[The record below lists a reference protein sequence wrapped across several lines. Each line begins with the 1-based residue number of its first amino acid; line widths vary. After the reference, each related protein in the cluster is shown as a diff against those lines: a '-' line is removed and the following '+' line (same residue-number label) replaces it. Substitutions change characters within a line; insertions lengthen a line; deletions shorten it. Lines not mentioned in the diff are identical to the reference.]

1 MNRKWTGNARALA
14 LRRDARGN
22 VRWGWIKLMASKK
35 VRAATAL
42 GVLAVALTGA
52 FSPAAA
58 GITFPAAVEQILR
71 NQTTGPVS
79 RLPADKKTQL
89 IGCVNQVLADLPNG
103 KKRFVI
109 QAANF
114 DELEDR
120 FGKVVMENQAEWK
133 QKIARGC
140 AHIVV

>member
-1 MNRKWTGNARALA
+1 MRAIAERQTHGATCAGIWTK
-14 LRRDARGN
+14 
-22 VRWGWIKLMASKK
+22 IMASKTI
-35 VRAATAL
+35 RGAITAL
-42 GVLAVALTGA
+42 GVLAVAFTGA
-52 FSPAAA
+52 VSPAAA

-71 NQTTGPVS
+71 NQQSGPVS
-79 RLPADKKTQL
+79 RLPAAKKNEL
-89 IGCVNQVLADLPNG
+89 ISCVNQVLSDLPNG

-109 QAANF
+109 QAASF

>member
-1 MNRKWTGNARALA
+1 LKTHTKVRGVRTTVMNRAY
-14 LRRDARGN
+14 RG
-22 VRWGWIKLMASKK
+22 AF
-35 VRAATAL
+35 AAL
-42 GVLAVALTGA
+42 GVIAVVATGA
-52 FSPAAA
+52 ISPAAA
-58 GITFPAAVEQILR
+58 GPSFPSAVEQILR
-71 NQTTGPVS
+71 HQQSGPVS
-79 RLPADKKTQL
+79 RLPADKKNQL
-89 IGCVNQVLADLPNG
+89 IVCVNQVLADLPNG
-103 KKRFVI
+103 KKRYVI

>member
-1 MNRKWTGNARALA
+1 
-14 LRRDARGN
+14 
-22 VRWGWIKLMASKK
+22 MASKK
-35 VRAATAL
+35 IVGAAAAL
-42 GVLAVALTGA
+42 GVLAAVVTGA
-52 FSPAAA
+52 VSPATA
-58 GITFPAAVEQILR
+58 GNSFPAAVEQILR
-71 NQTTGPVS
+71 HQQTGPVS
-79 RLPADKKTQL
+79 RLPASKKSQL
-89 IGCVNQVLADLPNG
+89 IVCVNQVLADLPNG